1 MNPWEK
7 VEPCAPE
14 KYHGGYF
21 VCSTVGNDP
30 NIEGFAI
37 QIEQVKTTINK
48 LISKGATEIDLKL
61 VNSLKENQISII
73 ITATNE
79 LTRPSP

>member
-1 MNPWEK
+1 VNPWEK
-7 VEPCAPE
+7 VEPCEPE
-14 KYHGGYF
+14 NYRGGYF
-21 VCSTVGNDP
+21 VFSTVGNDP

-79 LTRPSP
+79 PTRPSP